1 MSGGRPSAVIMVGL
15 TLVAMSVGAQ
25 LNDAATAASS
35 LPEMATSTTSMAIAP
50 TTSVTAATSATAMT
64 TPYGFSADHQ
74 GRRLVAATYRSPTY
88 VCETVVFPGG
98 GPPLPIETPT
108 VDIQDLI
115 SSAGR
120 RGVDQSNFFE
130 IYDWSAVVD
139 ESQWITALGTPNRTD
154 RPDFYPGTHG
164 RVEFALFE
172 DRWITMW
179 SGWCTATA
187 SNLELPARDLL
198 GGIALARR
206 LPGAAH
212 PSTGRRRTRG

>member
-1 MSGGRPSAVIMVGL
+1 MVGL
-15 TLVAMSVGAQ
+15 TLMAMSGGTQ

-50 TTSVTAATSATAMT
+50 TTSATAATSATAIT

-74 GRRLVAATYRSPTY
+74 GRRLVAATYRPLTY

-120 RGVDQSNFFE
+120 PALISPT
-130 IYDWSAVVD
+130 S
-139 ESQWITALGTPNRTD
+139 SKSTAGRLMSMNLNGSRRSE
-154 RPDFYPGTHG
+154 RP
-164 RVEFALFE
+164 
-172 DRWITMW
+172 
-179 SGWCTATA
+179 
-187 SNLELPARDLL
+187 
-198 GGIALARR
+198 
-206 LPGAAH
+206 
-212 PSTGRRRTRG
+212 TGRTGRTSTRGHTEDSSSHCSNTDGSPCGRAGARPPPATWATR